1 MRLSEA
7 AKALWA
13 KSDRDKDKGSWH
25 PLIAH
30 LLDVAA
36 SAEVILERE
45 PPKTLGLYAL
55 DLNLEPR
62 QAKAW
67 ICALAGLHDLGKASP
82 AFQQKWLEGKERV
95 WENGLS
101 WQNNPTPPPNDV
113 SHSLISEA
121 VLPEL
126 LEARGWKRRAAKNVA
141 AAVGEHHGF
150 RATWDDL
157 AKAGTTREKGN
168 VDWDSVRRELFE
180 AVLEVLG
187 VGEAPEVCIYG
198 GAAFERLAGLTSFA
212 DWIGS
217 SLDFHPL
224 GDDLHE
230 YYQKAKERAAQKL
243 DSIGWFK
250 RETLMSELQ
259 SLEAVFAYL
268 GKPGQPFKA
277 RPLQAAL
284 ERLLEGVGDTPALF
298 LIEAPM
304 GEGKTEAALYAHLR
318 LQAVNRHRGMYIALP
333 TQATGNLMFERVK
346 AFLGRYGKSRRLDL
360 QLLHGAS
367 ELVEAYQKIL
377 VRPNTPEGGG
387 EGVEAQVWFSHRKRG
402 LLSEY
407 AVGTVDQALL
417 GILPTKHQF
426 VRLWGLGNRV
436 VVLDEVH
443 AYDTYTSGLIET
455 LVRWLWALDSS
466 AVLMSATLP
475 KARRVDLLKAFGA
488 GEIPEAE
495 DKPYPRITRVVK
507 GGAKP
512 TVETFGAREQPTLVL
527 RALPL
532 DLEAIAQQALE
543 QARLS
548 GCVACIVNTVQRAQD
563 LYKAL
568 VDNPEGVEIHLFH
581 ARYPLEE
588 RLQREQTVLAR
599 FGKEGVR
606 PHKAILVA
614 TQVVEQSLDLD
625 FDVMFTDLAPV
636 DLVLQRAGRLHR
648 HERDS
653 KERHAHTTPV
663 LWVAGL
669 ECGDDPLRD
678 GASPVHRGVP
688 DFGSAERIYE
698 RYVLLRSWLALQNRA
713 QIELPG
719 DIDRLVQEVY
729 SEPAPQGLSQAWLE
743 ALEQA
748 WGRMHR
754 RDSRD
759 QDEAAYA
766 PFGQPD
772 ETHWLDPQ
780 EFPKLPDDEPNPDDD
795 PSLLKTRKGRPSA
808 TVVLLHRVGAR
819 LCLDERSQQPVSLAS
834 KLELA
839 EARRVFARSVKL
851 SRHELVQNDF
861 EALKAH
867 REAHGLP
874 AKLWS
879 ETPLL
884 AHAHPVVLEGGR
896 AVLGGLELELHPELG
911 VVYRSQ

>member
-1 MRLSEA
+1 MSLSDR

-13 KSDRDKDKGSWH
+13 KSDREKGDGSWH

-36 SAEVILERE
+36 CAEVILERE
-45 PPKTLGLYAL
+45 PPRTLELYAQDLQL
-55 DLNLEPR
+55 DCQ

-67 ICALAGLHDLGKASP
+67 TCALAGLHDLGKASP
-82 AFQQKWLEGKERV
+82 AFQQKWDVGKERV
-95 WENGLS
+95 WAAGLT
-101 WQNNPTPPPNDV
+101 WPDPPPEDL
-113 SHSLISEA
+113 SHSVISEA

-126 LEARGWKRRAAKNVA
+126 LEVRGWKRRAAENVA
-141 AAVGEHHGF
+141 AAVGAHHGF
-150 RATWDDL
+150 RATGDDL
-157 AKAGTTREKGN
+157 KNASTKREKGN
-168 VDWDSVRRELFE
+168 ADWDGVRRELFD
-180 AVLEVLG
+180 AVLEVLE
-187 VGEAPEVCIYG
+187 VGEAPKVYIYK

-224 GDDLHE
+224 DDDLGR
-230 YYQKAKERAAQKL
+230 YYRQARVRAAQRL
-243 DSIGWFK
+243 DSIGWFE
-250 RETLMSELQ
+250 REALMPEMQ

-284 ERLLEGVGDTPALF
+284 ERMLDHVSVPALF

-304 GEGKTEAALYAHLR
+304 GEGKTEAAFYAHLR
-318 LQAVNRHRGMYIALP
+318 LQAANGHRGMYVALP
-333 TQATGNLMFERVK
+333 TQATGNLMFERTK
-346 AFLGRYGKSRRLDL
+346 EFLGLYGASRKLDL

-377 VRPNTPEGGG
+377 VRPNTPEGGE

-443 AYDTYTSGLIET
+443 AYDTYTGSLIET

-466 AVLMSATLP
+466 VVLMSATLP
-475 KARRVDLLKAFGA
+475 KAKREALLKAFGA
-488 GEIPEAE
+488 GEIPAAE
-495 DKPYPRITRVVK
+495 DKPYPRITRVLK
-507 GGAKP
+507 GDAKP
-512 TVETFGAREQPTLVL
+512 VVETFEARKQPTLVL
-527 RALPL
+527 KALPL
-532 DLEAIAQQALE
+532 DLEDIANKALE
-543 QARLS
+543 QAKEG
-548 GCVACIVNTVQRAQD
+548 GCVACVVNTVQRAQD
-563 LYKAL
+563 LYLKLAGNSDGAE
-568 VDNPEGVEIHLFH
+568 VCLFH
-581 ARYPLEE
+581 ARFPLEDRLRLE
-588 RLQREQTVLAR
+588 RWVKVK
-599 FGKEGVR
+599 FGKHSALGRRR
-606 PHKAILVA
+606 PRKAILVA

-625 FDVMFTDLAPV
+625 FDVMFTELAPV

-648 HERDS
+648 HQRDP

-669 ECGDDPLRD
+669 ECE
-678 GASPVHRGVP
+678 GVP
-688 DFGSAERIYE
+688 DFGSAEQIYE
-698 RYVLLRSWLALQNRA
+698 RYVLLRSWLALKNRA

-729 SEPAPQGLSQAWLE
+729 SEPAPQGLSREWCE
-743 ALEQA
+743 ALGKA
-748 WGRMHR
+748 WDRMHR

-766 PFGQPD
+766 PFGLPD

-795 PSLLKTRKGRPSA
+795 PSPTKTRKGRPSA
-808 TVVLLHRVGAR
+808 TVVLLHRVNGQ
-819 LCLDERSQQPVSLAS
+819 LCLDAAGQHPVKLDS

-839 EARRVFARSVKL
+839 EAKRIFARSVKL
-851 SRHELVQNDF
+851 SRHELVQGNF

-867 REAHGLP
+867 RKAQGLS
-874 AKLWS
+874 AELWS

-884 AHAHPVVLEGGR
+884 AHAHPVVLEGAR
-896 AVLGGLELELHPELG
+896 AVVGGLVLELHPALG
-911 VVYRSQ
+911 VVYRSAL

>member
-1 MRLSEA
+1 MTTGFVAVEREGEAMRLSEA
-7 AKALWA
+7 ARALWA
-13 KSDRDKDKGSWH
+13 KSDRDKDEGSWH

-45 PPKTLGLYAL
+45 PPKTLELYAR
-55 DLNLEPR
+55 DLKLEPQ

-67 ICALAGLHDLGKASP
+67 ICALAGLHDIGKASP
-82 AFQQKWLEGKERV
+82 AFQQKWPEGKERV
-95 WENGLS
+95 WATGLTWS
-101 WQNNPTPPPNDV
+101 SDPTPPPDDV
-113 SHSLISEA
+113 SHSVISEA

-126 LEARGWKRRAAKNVA
+126 LEARGWKGRAAQNVA

-150 RATWDDL
+150 RVTQDDL
-157 AKAGTTREKGN
+157 KRVVSKERGKGA
-168 VDWDSVRRELFE
+168 WDEVRCELFE
-180 AVLEVLG
+180 AVLEVLE
-187 VGEAPEVCIYG
+187 VGEAPQVSIYG

-217 SLDFHPL
+217 SLDFHPI
-224 GDDLHE
+224 GDDLAE
-230 YYQKAKERAAQKL
+230 YYQNAKARAAQKL
-243 DSIGWFK
+243 DSVGWLERK
-250 RETLMSELQ
+250 SLMPQPQ

-277 RPLQAAL
+277 RPLQKVV
-284 ERLLEGVGDTPALF
+284 EQLLEGVADTPALF
-298 LIEAPM
+298 LVEAPM

-318 LQAVNRHRGMYIALP
+318 LQAANGHRGMYIALP
-333 TQATGNLMFERVK
+333 TQATGNLMFERAK

-377 VRPNTPEGGG
+377 VRPNLPDQGE

-417 GILPTKHQF
+417 SILPTKHQF

-443 AYDTYTSGLIET
+443 AYDTYTSGLIES
-455 LVRWLWALDSS
+455 LVRWLRALDSS
-466 AVLMSATLP
+466 VVLMSATLP
-475 KARRVDLLKAFGA
+475 KAKRESLLRAFGA
-488 GEIPEAE
+488 QSIPE
-495 DKPYPRITRVVK
+495 KPYPRITRVLAGDPVPI
-507 GGAKP
+507 A
-512 TVETFGAREQPTLVL
+512 ETFAVREQPTITL
-527 RALPL
+527 RATPL
-532 DLEAIAQQALE
+532 EIEDLAQRVLE
-543 QARLS
+543 QARS
-548 GCVACIVNTVQRAQD
+548 GGCVACIVNTVQRAQD
-563 LYKAL
+563 LYQLLAN
-568 VDNPEGVEIHLFH
+568 NPDGVEVCLFH

-588 RLQREQTVLAR
+588 RLEREQAVLAK

-606 PHKAILVA
+606 PRKAILVA

-648 HERDS
+648 HARS
-653 KERHAHTTPV
+653 AGERHRHVEPV

-669 ECGDDPLRD
+669 E
-678 GASPVHRGVP
+678 AEGVP

-698 RYVLLRSWLALQNRA
+698 RYVLLRSWLALQSRTH
-713 QIELPG
+713 IDLPG

-729 SEPAPQGLSQAWLE
+729 SEPPPQGLSEEWRA

-748 WGRMHR
+748 QARMDR
-754 RDSRD
+754 RDSKDR
-759 QDEAAYA
+759 DEAFYA

-772 ETHWLDPQ
+772 ETDWLEPQ
-780 EFPKLPDDEPNPDDD
+780 TFPKLPDDEPNPDDD
-795 PSLLKTRKGRPSA
+795 PSLLHTRKGSPSA
-808 TVVLLHRVGAR
+808 TVVLLHRVGGQ
-819 LCLDERSQQPVSLAS
+819 LCLDESGKEAVSLAS

-839 EARRVFARSVKL
+839 EAKRLFARSVKL
-851 SRHELVQNDF
+851 SQHELTRNDF

-867 REAHGLP
+867 RQAHGLP

-896 AVLGGLELELHPELG
+896 AVLGELEFELHSDLG
-911 VVYRSQ
+911 VVYRR

>member
-1 MRLSEA
+1 MDLSDR

-13 KSDRDKDKGSWH
+13 KSDREKGDGSWH

-45 PPKTLGLYAL
+45 PPKTLELYAADLQL
-55 DLNLEPR
+55 DSQ

-82 AFQQKWLEGKERV
+82 AFQQKWPQGMERV
-95 WENGLS
+95 WAARLT
-101 WQNNPTPPPNDV
+101 WQNKPTPPPDDV

-121 VLPEL
+121 VLPGL
-126 LEARGWKRRAAKNVA
+126 LEVRGWKRRAACNVA
-141 AAVGEHHGF
+141 AAVGAHHGF
-150 RATWDDL
+150 RATRNDL
-157 AKAGTTREKGN
+157 DEASTEKEKGN
-168 VDWDSVRRELFE
+168 ADWDSVRRELFD

-187 VGEAPEVCIYG
+187 VGEAPKVCIYG

-224 GDDLHE
+224 GDNLAE
-230 YYQKAKERAAQKL
+230 YYQNAKERAGQKL
-243 DSIGWFK
+243 NSIGWFK
-250 RETLMSELQ
+250 REALMPEMQ
-259 SLEAVFAYL
+259 RLEEVFAYL

-277 RPLQAAL
+277 RPLQVAL
-284 ERLLEGVGDTPALF
+284 ESMLEGVSTPALF
-298 LIEAPM
+298 LVEAPM
-304 GEGKTEAALYAHLR
+304 GEGKTEAAFYAHLR
-318 LQAVNRHRGMYIALP
+318 LQAANGHRGMYVALP
-333 TQATGNLMFERVK
+333 TQATGNLMFERTK
-346 AFLGRYGKSRRLDL
+346 EFLNLYGASRKLDL

-377 VRPNTPEGGG
+377 VRPNTPEGGE

-443 AYDTYTSGLIET
+443 AYDTYTSGLIEI

-466 AVLMSATLP
+466 VVLMSATLP
-475 KARRVDLLKAFGA
+475 KAKREALLKAFGA
-488 GEIPEAE
+488 GEIPKAE
-495 DKPYPRITRVVK
+495 DKSYPRITRVIK
-507 GGAKP
+507 GNAKP
-512 TVETFGAREQPTLVL
+512 VVETFEARKQPTLVL
-527 RALPL
+527 KALSL
-532 DLEAIAQQALE
+532 DLEDIANKALE
-543 QARLS
+543 QAKEG

-688 DFGSAERIYE
+688 DFGSAEQIYE
-698 RYVLLRSWLALQNRA
+698 RYILLRSWLALKNRA

-729 SEPAPQGLSQAWLE
+729 SDPAPQGLSHEWCEALKQAWD
-743 ALEQA
+743 
-748 WGRMHR
+748 RMHR

-766 PFGQPD
+766 PFGLPD
-772 ETHWLDPQ
+772 ETNWLDPQ

-795 PSLLKTRKGRPSA
+795 PSPTRTRKGRPSA
-808 TVVLLHRVGAR
+808 TVVLLHRVNGQ
-819 LCLDERSQQPVSLAS
+819 LCLDAAGQHPVTPGS

-851 SRHELVQNDF
+851 SRHELVQGNF

-874 AKLWS
+874 ANLWS

-884 AHAHPVVLEGGR
+884 AHVHPVVLEGGK
-896 AVLGGLELELHPELG
+896 AELGKLVIKLHPELG
-911 VVYRSQ
+911 VIYNG

>member
-1 MRLSEA
+1 MGLSDR

-13 KSDRDKDKGSWH
+13 KSDREKGDGSWH

-36 SAEVILERE
+36 CAEVILERE
-45 PPKTLGLYAL
+45 PPKTLELYAQ
-55 DLNLEPR
+55 DLNLELQ

-82 AFQQKWLEGKERV
+82 AFQQKWPQGKERV

-101 WQNNPTPPPNDV
+101 WTNDPTPPPDDV

-126 LEARGWKRRAAKNVA
+126 LEARGWKRRAAMNVA
-141 AAVGEHHGF
+141 AAVGAHHGF
-150 RATWDDL
+150 RAMEEDL
-157 AKAGTTREKGN
+157 SKAGTVTEKGN
-168 VDWDSVRRELFE
+168 ADWDKVRRELFD

-187 VGEAPEVCIYG
+187 VGEAPKVSIYG

-212 DWIGS
+212 DWVGS
-217 SLDFHPL
+217 SLDFHLL
-224 GDDLHE
+224 GDDLGR
-230 YYQKAKERAAQKL
+230 YYQEAMKRAAQKL
-243 DSIGWFK
+243 DSIGWYK
-250 RETLMSELQ
+250 REALMPEMQ

-268 GKPGQPFKA
+268 GKPGQPFEA
-277 RPLQAAL
+277 RPLQTKL
-284 ERLLEGVGDTPALF
+284 ERMLKDVSAPTLF

-304 GEGKTEAALYAHLR
+304 GEGKTEAAFYAHLR
-318 LQAVNRHRGMYIALP
+318 LQAVNGHRGMYVALP
-333 TQATGNLMFERVK
+333 TQATGNLMFERTEE
-346 AFLGRYGKSRRLDL
+346 FLGLYGASRKLDL

-377 VRPNTPEGGG
+377 VRPNTPEGGE

-466 AVLMSATLP
+466 VVLMSATLP
-475 KARRVDLLKAFGA
+475 KAKRDALLKALGA

-507 GGAKP
+507 GNAKP
-512 TVETFGAREQPTLVL
+512 IVETFEAREQPTLAL
-527 RALPL
+527 EALPL
-532 DLEAIAQQALE
+532 DLEDVADKALE
-543 QARLS
+543 QARLG

-563 LYKAL
+563 LYLKL
-568 VDNPEGVEIHLFH
+568 VGNSDGVEVCLFH
-581 ARYPLEE
+581 ARFPLEDRLRLE
-588 RLQREQTVLAR
+588 RWVKVK
-599 FGKEGVR
+599 FGKHSALGRRR

-625 FDVMFTDLAPV
+625 FDVMITDLAPV

-648 HERDS
+648 HQRDPRQ
-653 KERHAHTTPV
+653 RHAHTTPV

-669 ECGDDPLRD
+669 NCE
-678 GASPVHRGVP
+678 GVP
-688 DFGSAERIYE
+688 NFGSAEQIYE
-698 RYVLLRSWLALQNRA
+698 RYVLLRSWLALKNRA

-729 SEPAPQGLSQAWLE
+729 SDPAPQELSHEWLE
-743 ALEQA
+743 ALKQA
-748 WGRMHR
+748 EHNMNR

-766 PFGQPD
+766 PFGLPD
-772 ETHWLDPQ
+772 ETHWLDPE

-795 PSLLKTRKGRPSA
+795 PSPTHTRKGRPSA
-808 TVVLLHRVGAR
+808 TVVLLHKVGDR
-819 LCLDERSQQPVSLAS
+819 LCLDAEGQHPVKLDS

-839 EARRVFARSVKL
+839 EAKRIFARSVKL
-851 SRHELVQNDF
+851 SRHELVQGNF

-867 REAHGLP
+867 RKFQGLS

-884 AHAHPVVLEGGR
+884 AHAHPVVLEGGKAR
-896 AVLGGLELELHPELG
+896 VGGLELELHPALG
-911 VVYRSQ
+911 VVYRSAL